1 MIKQYLQYIFF
12 QAMDMREVK
21 MHLEQLAELEGAS

>member
-12 QAMDMREVK
+12 QAMDTREVK
-21 MHLEQLAELEGAS
+21 LHLEQLAKLQGAS